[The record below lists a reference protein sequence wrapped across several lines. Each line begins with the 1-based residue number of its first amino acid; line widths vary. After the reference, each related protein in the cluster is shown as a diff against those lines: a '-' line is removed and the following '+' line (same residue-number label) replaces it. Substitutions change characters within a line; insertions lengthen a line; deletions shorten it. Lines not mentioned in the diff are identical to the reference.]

1 MRNRLFVALLLLV
14 AGAGLLWSQFYDDY
28 SAAERKSL
36 GESYWL
42 AGRQYEAVGKIEK
55 GREFQQLARII
66 YPGLDPEAISES
78 DQPSAAELLA
88 AGRARPLGAGAE
100 TSSTQALNSF
110 FLRFVGAMLDEDA
123 DAVSDFLD
131 GTVFL
136 SALPGEVDREE
147 MRGQLASLFDQVS
160 LAGYTPGT
168 VYDLDTIVVARAPQ
182 ALAAVAGE
190 SWTLRVDAKADFSAA
205 LGFWEPQQQFFIR
218 RAPAG
223 LAIFAI
229 GQAAPPAAWRP
240 RAVEAPA
247 AASSV
252 KPSVLTDSQASAA
265 IRDAFTGCLAAFL
278 RKNADGALAFMA
290 DDVAFLRL
298 RQSVTK
304 DELRISFQGYFE
316 SLDFD
321 EAEVGDIIDTASLF
335 VEPAESPVSGVGPKA
350 YRLNAEAKV
359 DLSATIPF
367 LGKYQRYY
375 FVQDGGD
382 WKIFAIL

>member
-1 MRNRLFVALLLLV
+1 MRNRLVVALLLLV
-14 AGAGLLWSQFYDDY
+14 AGAGLLWSQFYDGY
-28 SAAERKSL
+28 SAAGRKSL

-66 YPGLDPEAISES
+66 YPGLDPADISDS

-88 AGRARPLGAGAE
+88 AGRARPLGAGEE
-100 TSSTQALNSF
+100 TASSQALNSF

-123 DAVSDFLD
+123 AAMAEFLD
-131 GTVFL
+131 GTVYI
-136 SALPGEVDREE
+136 SALPGEMDREE
-147 MRGQLASLFDQVS
+147 VRGQLASLFDSVS
-160 LAGYTPGT
+160 LEGYTPAT
-168 VYDLDTIVVARAPQ
+168 VYDLDSIVVARSPQ

-190 SWTLRVDAKADFSAA
+190 SWTLRVKAKADFSAA
-205 LGFWEPQQQFFIR
+205 LGFWEENQQFFIR

-240 RAVEAPA
+240 RAAEAPA
-247 AASSV
+247 AASVEPAPLS
-252 KPSVLTDSQASAA
+252 DSQASAA

-278 RKNADGALAFMA
+278 RENAEGALAFMA
-290 DDVAFLRL
+290 DEVTFLRL

-304 DELRISFQGYFE
+304 DELGLSFQGYFE
-316 SLDFD
+316 TMDFAGAGV
-321 EAEVGDIIDTASLF
+321 EDIVDTASIF
-335 VEPAESPVSGVGPKA
+335 VEPAQSPVSGVGPKA

>member
-123 DAVSDFLD
+123 AAVSEFLD
-131 GTVFL
+131 GAVYL

-160 LAGYTPGT
+160 LAGYTPDT
-168 VYDLDTIVVARAPQ
+168 VYDLDTVVVARAPQ

-190 SWTLRVDAKADFSAA
+190 SWTLRVEAKADFSAA
-205 LGFWEPQQQFFIR
+205 LGFWEQKQQFFVR

-229 GQAAPPAAWRP
+229 GSEAPPAAWRP
-240 RAVEAPA
+240 RSAQPP

-252 KPSVLTDSQASAA
+252 EPAPLTDSQASAA

-290 DDVAFLRL
+290 DDVTFLRL

-304 DELRISFQGYFE
+304 DELRLSFQGYFE
-316 SLDFD
+316 STDFG